1 MTAPILTTILFVPLI
16 LLILSGRG
24 DNLIAGYNTAS
35 EKEREQ
41 FNMKRLRLVIAG
53 ILLATLILF
62 WISVLMN
69 DKDPY
74 KFIVL
79 IGMFPICFIGIIL
92 ANTWA
97 KKKKLLLLPHTELTS
112 AILLVIEKNMAIRKP
127 QKIFW

>member
-53 ILLATLILF
+53 ILLATIILF
-62 WISVLMN
+62 WIPILMN
-69 DKDPY
+69 DKEPY

-79 IGMFPICFIGIIL
+79 IGMFPVCFIGIIL

-97 KKKKLLLLPHTELTS
+97 KKK
-112 AILLVIEKNMAIRKP
+112 
-127 QKIFW
+127 

>member
-41 FNMKRLRLVIAG
+41 YHIKRLRLVIAG
-53 ILLATLILF
+53 ILLATIILF
-62 WISVLMN
+62 WIPILMN

-97 KKKKLLLLPHTELTS
+97 KKK
-112 AILLVIEKNMAIRKP
+112 
-127 QKIFW
+127 

>member
-1 MTAPILTTILFVPLI
+1 MTAAIFTTIVITPLL
-16 LLILSGRG
+16 LLILSGHG

-53 ILLATLILF
+53 IILATIILF
-62 WISVLMN
+62 WIPILMN
-69 DKDPY
+69 DKDPH
-74 KFIVL
+74 KLIAL

-97 KKKKLLLLPHTELTS
+97 KKK
-112 AILLVIEKNMAIRKP
+112 
-127 QKIFW
+127 

>member
-41 FNMKRLRLVIAG
+41 FNMKRLRMVIGG
-53 ILLATLILF
+53 ILFLTIIAF
-62 WISVLMN
+62 WI
-69 DKDPY
+69 P
-74 KFIVL
+74 VL
-79 IGMFPICFIGIIL
+79 IGNQKFIIPMTIALFPMCFIGIIL

-97 KKKKLLLLPHTELTS
+97 KKK
-112 AILLVIEKNMAIRKP
+112 
-127 QKIFW
+127 

>member
-53 ILLATLILF
+53 ILLATIILF
-62 WISVLMN
+62 WIPILMN
-69 DKDPY
+69 DKDSY

-97 KKKKLLLLPHTELTS
+97 KKK
-112 AILLVIEKNMAIRKP
+112 
-127 QKIFW
+127 

>member
-41 FNMKRLRLVIAG
+41 FNMKRLRMVIGG
-53 ILLATLILF
+53 ILFLTIIAF
-62 WISVLMN
+62 WIPVLFGN
-69 DKDPY
+69 Q
-74 KFIVL
+74 KFIIPMTIAL
-79 IGMFPICFIGIIL
+79 FPMCFIGIIL

-97 KKKKLLLLPHTELTS
+97 KKK
-112 AILLVIEKNMAIRKP
+112 
-127 QKIFW
+127 

>member
-41 FNMKRLRLVIAG
+41 FNIKRLRLVIAG

-62 WISVLMN
+62 WISVLIN
-69 DKDPY
+69 DKKLKY
-74 KFIVL
+74 IMLV
-79 IGMFPICFIGIIL
+79 GMFPVCFIGIIL

-97 KKKKLLLLPHTELTS
+97 KKK
-112 AILLVIEKNMAIRKP
+112 
-127 QKIFW
+127 

>member
-41 FNMKRLRLVIAG
+41 FNIKRLRLVIVS

-62 WISVLMN
+62 WISVLIN
-69 DKDPY
+69 DKELKY
-74 KFIVL
+74 IMLV
-79 IGMFPICFIGIIL
+79 GMFPVCFIGIIL

-97 KKKKLLLLPHTELTS
+97 KKK
-112 AILLVIEKNMAIRKP
+112 
-127 QKIFW
+127 

>member
-41 FNMKRLRLVIAG
+41 YHIKRLRLVIAG
-53 ILLATLILF
+53 ILLATTILF
-62 WISVLMN
+62 WIPILMN

-79 IGMFPICFIGIIL
+79 IGMFPVCFIGIIL

-97 KKKKLLLLPHTELTS
+97 KKK
-112 AILLVIEKNMAIRKP
+112 
-127 QKIFW
+127 

>member
-16 LLILSGRG
+16 LLILSRRG

-53 ILLATLILF
+53 ILLTTTILF
-62 WISVLMN
+62 WIPILMN
-69 DKDPY
+69 DKEPY

-79 IGMFPICFIGIIL
+79 IGMFPVCFIGIIL

-97 KKKKLLLLPHTELTS
+97 KKK
-112 AILLVIEKNMAIRKP
+112 
-127 QKIFW
+127 

>member
-53 ILLATLILF
+53 IMLATIILF
-62 WISVLMN
+62 WIPILMN
-69 DKDPY
+69 DKEPY

-79 IGMFPICFIGIIL
+79 IGMFPVCFIGIIL

-97 KKKKLLLLPHTELTS
+97 KKK
-112 AILLVIEKNMAIRKP
+112 
-127 QKIFW
+127 

>member
-41 FNMKRLRLVIAG
+41 YHIKRLRLVIAG
-53 ILLATLILF
+53 IILATIILF
-62 WISVLMN
+62 WISILMN
-69 DKDPY
+69 DKDPH
-74 KFIVL
+74 KLIVL

-97 KKKKLLLLPHTELTS
+97 KKK
-112 AILLVIEKNMAIRKP
+112 
-127 QKIFW
+127 

>member
-41 FNMKRLRLVIAG
+41 YHIKRLRLVIAG
-53 ILLATLILF
+53 ILFATTILF
-62 WISVLMN
+62 WIPILMN
-69 DKDPY
+69 DKEPY

-79 IGMFPICFIGIIL
+79 IGMFPVCFIGIIL

-97 KKKKLLLLPHTELTS
+97 KKK
-112 AILLVIEKNMAIRKP
+112 
-127 QKIFW
+127 

>member
-53 ILLATLILF
+53 IMLATTILF
-62 WISVLMN
+62 WISILMN
-69 DKDPY
+69 DKEPY

-97 KKKKLLLLPHTELTS
+97 KKK
-112 AILLVIEKNMAIRKP
+112 
-127 QKIFW
+127 

>member
-41 FNMKRLRLVIAG
+41 FNMKRLRLVIGG
-53 ILLATLILF
+53 ILFLTIIAF
-62 WISVLMN
+62 WI
-69 DKDPY
+69 P
-74 KFIVL
+74 VL
-79 IGMFPICFIGIIL
+79 IGNQKFIIPMTIALIPISFIGIIL

-97 KKKKLLLLPHTELTS
+97 KKK
-112 AILLVIEKNMAIRKP
+112 
-127 QKIFW
+127 